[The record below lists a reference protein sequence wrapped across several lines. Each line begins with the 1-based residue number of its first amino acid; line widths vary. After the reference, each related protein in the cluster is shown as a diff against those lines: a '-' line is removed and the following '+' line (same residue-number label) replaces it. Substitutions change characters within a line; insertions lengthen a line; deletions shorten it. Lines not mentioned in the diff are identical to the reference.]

1 MAVQYASVRVRKER
15 GVMVVQGMGKTS
27 KGQTYVKA
35 AIRLTATSMSDPQF
49 KAEMKTA
56 VEKLYL

>member
-1 MAVQYASVRVRKER
+1 MRCRKER
-15 GVMVVQGMGKTS
+15 GVIVVQGMGRTP

-35 AIRLTATSMSDPQF
+35 SVPLTVTSVSDPLF

-56 VEKLYL
+56 VEKLLA